1 MIFTIQNL
9 GFAIGGFLLEGWLA
23 FAARCVCALVLLAL
37 GAVARA
43 LLRKKIFPKLLAH
56 SWHFEA
62 TGILLRSFALPAERM
77 VWLTGIYFALASLP
91 WAIAPVPKFLLVVYQ
106 MAMTLCICKG
116 LYHASDV
123 ATLLLKSCGEEIR
136 SNKTLLSLLDTTY
149 KVLVVILGVA
159 TIAQESGFPIGSIVA
174 GAGLIGLTISLAAQ
188 ETASNI
194 FSGIVILID
203 KPFAVGDWILV
214 GDVEGEVIDINFRS
228 IKIRSLDKT
237 VSVITNSKVCSSTIV
252 NCAMRSTRPYKFT
265 LGVTYNT
272 SRAKLEQLMADLTAM
287 LEASPYV
294 EKGSALVRLTSFGDS
309 SINLLVSAYLLTNQ
323 AGTFLQMQNDL
334 NLNVMD
340 VMQKIPLH
348 HRLSLPI
355 ILCSSVRRSFFV
367 YNATSSAIIK
377 ANPNTMLMTP
387 ADSSGSTACGII
399 SCAVT
404 QTMHPAAAL
413 ISQGRAALTQP
424 ATARASSPPS
434 GSTSPEAAPARKALP
449 RL

>member
-1 MIFTIQNL
+1 MIFSIRDLSFEL
-9 GFAIGGFLLEGWLA
+9 GTVFLEGWLA
-23 FAARCVCALVLLAL
+23 FAARVVCALLILLAAWL
-37 GAVARA
+37 VRRWLTSKGFPA
-43 LLRKKIFPKLLAH
+43 LQNR
-56 SWHFEA
+56 SWHFSG
-62 TGILLRSFALPAERM
+62 TPILLRSFAVPVQRM
-77 VWLTGIYFALASLP
+77 CTAAGVYLAVSSLP
-91 WAIAPVPKFLLVVYQ
+91 WAIPGFRKVFLIAFQL
-106 MAMTLCICKG
+106 AMTLLVCEG
-116 LYHASDV
+116 LYAASALANLV
-123 ATLLLKSCGEEIR
+123 LTSCSPEIR
-136 SNKTLLSLLDTTY
+136 SNKTLCSLLDTTY
-149 KVLVVILGVA
+149 KVLVIVVGVA
-159 TIAQESGFPIGSIVA
+159 AAAQEVGFPIGSIVA

-340 VMQKIPLH
+340 VMQKNNVDFAFPSTTVY
-348 HRLSLPI
+348 LS
-355 ILCSSVRRSFFV
+355 
-367 YNATSSAIIK
+367 K
-377 ANPNTMLMTP
+377 
-387 ADSSGSTACGII
+387 
-399 SCAVT
+399 
-404 QTMHPAAAL
+404 
-413 ISQGRAALTQP
+413 
-424 ATARASSPPS
+424 
-434 GSTSPEAAPARKALP
+434 
-449 RL
+449 

>member
-43 LLRKKIFPKLLAH
+43 LLRKKIFPKLLTH

-188 ETASNI
+188 ESASNL
-194 FSGIVILID
+194 FSGIVILLD
-203 KPFAVGDWILV
+203 KPFSIGDWITV
-214 GDVEGEVIDINFRS
+214 GNVEGEVIDINFRS
-228 IKIRSLDKT
+228 TRIRSMDH
-237 VSVITNSKVCSSTIV
+237 SVVIITNSQICASTV
-252 NCAMRSTRPYKFT
+252 QNTALRTMRPYKFT
-265 LGVTYNT
+265 LGVTYGT
-272 SRAKLEQLMADLTAM
+272 TRAQLEKLMADLQAM
-287 LEASPYV
+287 LDNSPYTN
-294 EKGSALVRLTSFGDS
+294 KGTNIVRLTSFGDS
-309 SINLLVSAYLLTNQ
+309 SINILISAYLTTNVY
-323 AGTFLQMQNDL
+323 ATFLQQQNDL
-334 NLNVMD
+334 NLNIMD
-340 VMQKIPLH
+340 VMQ
-348 HRLSLPI
+348 
-355 ILCSSVRRSFFV
+355 
-367 YNATSSAIIK
+367 
-377 ANPNTMLMTP
+377 
-387 ADSSGSTACGII
+387 ADGVDFAF
-399 SCAVT
+399 
-404 QTMHPAAAL
+404 P
-413 ISQGRAALTQP
+413 
-424 ATARASSPPS
+424 
-434 GSTSPEAAPARKALP
+434 STSVYIEKN
-449 RL
+449 